1 LSNRVISWRIE
12 DTADEIIFLHLS
24 GGAFRDGRASL
35 RPVAAGHKR
44 ARASPYRDRSSG
56 NPWRAGHTALTDRD
70 RRFVVTQLEDNMA
83 ELQAAQLAMQ
93 HSQNP
98 NVRGFAQKMITDHT
112 YTQDTLTRIASM
124 HDIQSPTMLT
134 EQHRDMLGR
143 LTTLNGPT
151 FDRNYVESTLRAHA
165 TMISELNSEIS
176 NVIDTHINA
185 WVQNTRPTIL
195 QHSEIAQQLL
205 ASLPSRG

>member
-1 LSNRVISWRIE
+1 MKLSFFTPLALSAMAELAFAQSPPATNVPAPPPTVTAPAVIP
-12 DTADEIIFLHLS
+12 
-24 GGAFRDGRASL
+24 GA
-35 RPVAAGHKR
+35 PV
-44 ARASPYRDRSSG
+44 
-56 NPWRAGHTALTDRD
+56 TALTDRD

-124 HDIQSPTMLT
+124 HHIQSPTMLT
-134 EQHRDMLGR
+134 EQHRDMLDR

>member
-1 LSNRVISWRIE
+1 
-12 DTADEIIFLHLS
+12 
-24 GGAFRDGRASL
+24 
-35 RPVAAGHKR
+35 
-44 ARASPYRDRSSG
+44 
-56 NPWRAGHTALTDRD
+56 
-70 RRFVVTQLEDNMA
+70 MA

-134 EQHRDMLGR
+134 EQHRDMLDR
-143 LTTLNGPT
+143 LTTLNGPA